1 MNVKEFYQAANSN
14 YNDALS
20 IMMNDF
26 LIERMINK
34 FMNDN
39 SYAAMIE
46 MYEKKDYR
54 NLFATAHA
62 FKGVTGNLA
71 LTPLYEI
78 ASIITEATRNSDDV
92 NLDNEIKQLKDAY
105 SLVEQAYKKYAK

>member
-1 MNVKEFYQAANSN
+1 MNVKQFYLDIRGS

-20 IMMNDF
+20 IMMNDT
-26 LIERMINK
+26 LIERMLSKFIN
-34 FMNDN
+34 NN
-39 SYAAMIE
+39 SYEQMISC
-46 MYEKKDYR
+46 YENKDYR
-54 NLFATAHA
+54 SLFGFAHS

-92 NLDNEIKQLKDAY
+92 NIDKEIQILKTEYQLVKDSY
-105 SLVEQAYKKYAK
+105 LKNQ